1 MSESVVASSSSA
13 AVAEKRLEETKE
25 DEVTTKKPRLEAC
38 GRDDNENKLE
48 ARLGGILCCAVCL
61 DLPRS
66 AVYQVS
72 GRAILGEGRAR
83 WAHHKLTYLCVCAA
97 GGCVRGEEV
106 KFDDLV
112 SVLLSSVVWVDGQ
125 GDELGAREREI
136 WWSPNCGPWPC

>member
-1 MSESVVASSSSA
+1 MKDKSAKKAGRRGTTLFFGGGDLRRTRLCEQLITGKQTSRAADIMTEPVATSSGTP

-25 DEVTTKKPRLEAC
+25 DEVASKKPRLGAC
-38 GRDDNENKLE
+38 DRDDNENKLE

-83 WAHHKLTYLCVCAA
+83 WAHHRLAYLCVTCSCRNA
-97 GGCVRGEEV
+97 
-106 KFDDLV
+106 
-112 SVLLSSVVWVDGQ
+112 
-125 GDELGAREREI
+125 
-136 WWSPNCGPWPC
+136 

>member
-1 MSESVVASSSSA
+1 MTEPVAASSSA
-13 AVAEKRLEETKE
+13 TAVAEKRLEETKE
-25 DEVTTKKPRLEAC
+25 DDVASKKPRLEAC

-83 WAHHKLTYLCVCAA
+83 WAQHKLACLCV
-97 GGCVRGEEV
+97 
-106 KFDDLV
+106 
-112 SVLLSSVVWVDGQ
+112 S
-125 GDELGAREREI
+125 
-136 WWSPNCGPWPC
+136 